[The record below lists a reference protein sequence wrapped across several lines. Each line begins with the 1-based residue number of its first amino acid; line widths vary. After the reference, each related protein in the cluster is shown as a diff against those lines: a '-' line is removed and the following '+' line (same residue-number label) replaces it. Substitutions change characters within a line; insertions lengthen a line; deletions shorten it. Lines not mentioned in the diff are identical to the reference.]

1 MKPLNKLYK
10 SCLLSFFMI
19 ASVNIAHAD
28 EMMTLIK
35 TKSSNNQNTQVKAN
49 DDELGQIALQSQQ
62 KYSNSF
68 KQDNMVISLRKTGM
82 KNVDSVK
89 SNNTMNNIKPHVYQP
104 SLSAG
109 DYDYESYAELDD
121 LINNYV
127 LKKGNINNNYASRSE
142 SSFIKPVNV
151 RMNSNYGMRTHP
163 ISKKVKMHTGVDFAA
178 PSGTQIKAAKSG
190 YVTFSGSK
198 GGYGNAV
205 LINHND
211 DYSTLYG
218 HASRLLVKEGQYVK
232 QGDVIALV
240 GSTGR
245 STGPHLHFEIFR
257 NGNRINPLT
266 KL

>member
-1 MKPLNKLYK
+1 
-10 SCLLSFFMI
+10 
-19 ASVNIAHAD
+19 
-28 EMMTLIK
+28 
-35 TKSSNNQNTQVKAN
+35 
-49 DDELGQIALQSQQ
+49 
-62 KYSNSF
+62 
-68 KQDNMVISLRKTGM
+68 
-82 KNVDSVK
+82 
-89 SNNTMNNIKPHVYQP
+89 
-104 SLSAG
+104 
-109 DYDYESYAELDD
+109 
-121 LINNYV
+121 
-127 LKKGNINNNYASRSE
+127 
-142 SSFIKPVNV
+142 
-151 RMNSNYGMRTHP
+151 
-163 ISKKVKMHTGVDFAA
+163 MHTGVDFAA
-178 PSGTQIKAAKSG
+178 PSGTPIKAAKSG